1 MQIWNKTNKMKN
13 VINGDFDLI
22 SYDNETDSD
31 SDNEVGNETDNDSK
45 E

>member
-13 VINGDFDLI
+13 VINDDFDLI

>member
-1 MQIWNKTNKMKN
+1 MKN
-13 VINGDFDLI
+13 VINDDFDLI